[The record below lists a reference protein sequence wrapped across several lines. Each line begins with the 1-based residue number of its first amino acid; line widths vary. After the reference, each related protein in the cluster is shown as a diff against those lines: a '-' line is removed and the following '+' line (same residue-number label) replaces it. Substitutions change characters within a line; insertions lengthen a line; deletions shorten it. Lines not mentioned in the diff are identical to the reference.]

1 MPYFAVN
8 YTYVPD
14 ADALDLV
21 RPRHRAF
28 LSTLV
33 GDPLVASGP
42 FVDADQPSA
51 LLIFLC
57 GSSDDLLATLNSDP
71 FWQEGLIAERTISQW
86 NPVIGSL
93 A

>member
-14 ADALDLV
+14 SDALDLV

-28 LSTLV
+28 LSSLV

-42 FVDADQPSA
+42 FVGAEQPGA
-51 LLIFLC
+51 LLLFR
-57 GSSDDLLATLNSDP
+57 SDTADTVVSHLNSDP
-71 FWQEGLIAERTISQW
+71 FWQEGLIAARTVQEW